1 MTARNRRR
9 CFRMNKAKRVLDF
22 IDSSDLDKFEGFCR
36 RMWLDHCD
44 EHGGFG
50 GQHLDYEEYTSEYS
64 NYLMEK
70 YGASKK

>member
-70 YGASKK
+70 YGTSEK